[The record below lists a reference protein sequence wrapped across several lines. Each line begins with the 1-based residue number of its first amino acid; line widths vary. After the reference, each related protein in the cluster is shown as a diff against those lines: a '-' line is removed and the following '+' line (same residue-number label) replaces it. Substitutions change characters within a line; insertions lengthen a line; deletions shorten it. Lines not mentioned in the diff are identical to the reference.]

1 MPATN
6 LRDSNKRISENLRIQ
21 YRNEQ
26 QLAWGMRMVAP
37 SAARLTAC
45 AGVLAAGVLTSGI
58 TGGIAVADG
67 GDSTSSGSDGTSTAS
82 KVDGSSGTTGG
93 ESQPDTKP
101 TSTVGSG
108 REETTPEIEPGTPKK
123 SNSSLS
129 IPVLRWPTPEE
140 VQQTGVSAFFG
151 TVDIPVPDV
160 EAFSALRQP
169 DPAPTP
175 TPSFRTQ
182 ETQEEVP
189 VVDAGG
195 GADGGGGGGHAL
207 SAATGEPP
215 VLQAPLVVAPP
226 SGPIPPAVPIPP
238 VAAVAPIG
246 ASAGG
251 PVAQPVAAEA
261 AGAKP
266 PLARG
271 TVSQATEPA
280 SSDLRLTPLSG
291 QATRVG
297 YPRSFRNPSLRDLA
311 AVALPGVGGLL
322 FMTFGGGFV
331 GYRQANSFRFVRTQG
346 AERFLR

>member
-1 MPATN
+1 
-6 LRDSNKRISENLRIQ
+6 
-21 YRNEQ
+21 
-26 QLAWGMRMVAP
+26 MVAP

-67 GDSTSSGSDGTSTAS
+67 GDSTGSGSDGTSTTS
-82 KVDGSSGTTGG
+82 SNVDGSSGTTGG

-108 REETTPEIEPGTPKK
+108 REETTPEIKPGSSTK
-123 SNSSLS
+123 SNSSLT
-129 IPVLRWPTPEE
+129 IPILRWPTPEE
-140 VQQTGVSAFFG
+140 VQKTGLAAFVG
-151 TVDIPVPDV
+151 TVDIPIPDG
-160 EAFSALRQP
+160 EACSGLQP
-169 DPAPTP
+169 EPQPTP

-182 ETQEEVP
+182 EETP

-195 GADGGGGGGHAL
+195 GVSGGGGRGGGHAL

-215 VLQAPLVVAPP
+215 VLEAPLVVAPP
-226 SGPIPPAVPIPP
+226 LGVAPPPVPIAPSLP
-238 VAAVAPIG
+238 AAPIG

-251 PVAQPVAAEA
+251 PVVQPVAAEA
-261 AGAKP
+261 AVAKP
-266 PLARG
+266 PLARA
-271 TVSQATEPA
+271 TVSQSTEPA
-280 SSDLRLTPLSG
+280 SSELRLTPLRG

-297 YPRSFRNPSLRDLA
+297 YPRDFRNPTIADLA
-311 AVALPGVGGLL
+311 AIALPGVGGLL

-331 GYRQANSFRFVRTQG
+331 GYRQANSLRFLRTQG